1 MPDLGFPSQIGGLD
15 LHAVIRCGSTGS
27 VHAAIDPQTGKT
39 VVVKLLHRPPAM
51 VVHDVVFNHPNIV
64 QIFDHGCERGQH
76 YVVME
81 YAPEGSL
88 KGRLR
93 SLQNLDTDTALSW
106 IRQVL
111 LALDHLHSYGMLH
124 RDIKP
129 DNLLFFPDDRLKV
142 SDLGLMCP
150 MRGSPPAPMGT
161 PGFMSP
167 EQIMGLPLDPRSD
180 LFSLGVVF
188 YRMVTGRFPFS
199 GSSVSAR
206 LNATLLS
213 SPPWPSH
220 LQSTLSRSISQ
231 VIMCAISKRPS
242 QRFADAK
249 KFLMAIDE
257 IGNAVMVK

>member
-27 VHAAIDPQTGKT
+27 VHAAVDPQTGKT

-51 VVHDVVFNHPNIV
+51 VVQDVVFTHPNIV
-64 QIFDHGCERGQH
+64 QIFHHGCEHGQH

-81 YAPEGSL
+81 YASGGSL
-88 KGRLR
+88 RGRLR
-93 SLQNLDTDTALSW
+93 SLRNLDTHTAIFW

-111 LALDHLHSYGMLH
+111 LALDHLHAHGMLH

-142 SDLGLMCP
+142 SDFGLMCP
-150 MRGSPPAPMGT
+150 MRVPPLVSMGT

-167 EQIMGLPLDPRSD
+167 EQIMGLSLDPRSD

-199 GSSVSAR
+199 GSSVSDR

-220 LQSTLSRSISQ
+220 LQSTISPMVSQ

-249 KFLMAIDE
+249 EFLMAIDE
-257 IGNAVMVK
+257 VGNHGVVK